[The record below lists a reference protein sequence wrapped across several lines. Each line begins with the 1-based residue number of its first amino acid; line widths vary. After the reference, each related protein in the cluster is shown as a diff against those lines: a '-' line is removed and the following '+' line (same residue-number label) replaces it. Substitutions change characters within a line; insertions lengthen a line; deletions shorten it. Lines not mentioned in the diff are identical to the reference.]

1 MNSKPIHQ
9 LRREIDAIDRALL
22 RLWSRR
28 LKIAREIGKR
38 KRAQMLPM
46 KDKKRECR
54 VVARAVKVG
63 RTMNLPASKVREL
76 MKVVIASSRQTQKH

>member
-46 KDKKRECR
+46 KDVGRER
-54 VVARAVKVG
+54 QVLMRAVKAG
-63 RTMNLPASKVREL
+63 KALNLPRSKARHL
-76 MKVVIASSRQTQKH
+76 MNIIIASSRQTQKR